1 MREAHP
7 ADEQG
12 TPLLVH
18 EGLAGV
24 VVKAIVPVTEG
35 GGVDGGVWCLGA
47 HETPVLPHE
56 IEDRALHGEVAC
68 GMDVLAG
75 KPLRIVGI
83 SFYINSPGGS
93 VSAGLAIYDTMRYIK
108 PEVSTICVGMA
119 ASMGAILLG
128 AGAKG
133 KRFALPNSEIMVHQ
147 PLGGISGQAED
158 IKIHADHILKTREKL
173 NKILAQA
180 TGRTMEQISGD
191 TDRDNYLSA
200 EEALEFG
207 IIDKVIES
215 R

>member
-1 MREAHP
+1 MALVPMVIEQTASGERSFDIYSRLLKDRIIFLGEEVNDITASLVVAQLLFLEA
-7 ADEQG
+7 
-12 TPLLVH
+12 
-18 EGLAGV
+18 
-24 VVKAIVPVTEG
+24 
-35 GGVDGGVWCLGA
+35 
-47 HETPVLPHE
+47 
-56 IEDRALHGEVAC
+56 EDPKK
-68 GMDVLAG
+68 D
-75 KPLRIVGI
+75 I

-180 TGRTMEQISGD
+180 TGRTMEYISGD

>member
-1 MREAHP
+1 MCLLAQGIELGYRTLQDEATPLVKRELARHRKTALPAVGGVIIGAHVILVVREAHP

-83 SFYINSPGGS
+83 P
-93 VSAGLAIYDTMRYIK
+93 
-108 PEVSTICVGMA
+108 
-119 ASMGAILLG
+119 
-128 AGAKG
+128 
-133 KRFALPNSEIMVHQ
+133 
-147 PLGGISGQAED
+147 
-158 IKIHADHILKTREKL
+158 
-173 NKILAQA
+173 
-180 TGRTMEQISGD
+180 
-191 TDRDNYLSA
+191 
-200 EEALEFG
+200 
-207 IIDKVIES
+207 
-215 R
+215 